1 MERLIGSLGRL
12 QSPGEE
18 VMVEYGGGGGGVVN
32 STQKEENNLLF

>member
-18 VMVEYGGGGGGVVN
+18 VMVEYGGGGGVVN